1 MSWIKKTFSNIKES
15 ETVRDFKSAKMGEIF
30 RDILNGNILTN
41 EFFQK
46 QYGLIIML
54 AVLMFMYVGNR
65 YSCEAQLAKQIE
77 LKKDIQDIKYE
88 SLTISADLMELSRR
102 SKVLKMIN
110 ERGIN
115 LAEMKTPPVIIND
128 TIIE

>member
-1 MSWIKKTFSNIKES
+1 MSWIKKTFSNIKEN
-15 ETVRDFKSAKMGEIF
+15 ETFRDFRSAKMSEIF

-41 EFFQK
+41 EFLQK

-115 LAEMKTPPVIIND
+115 LVEMKTPPVIIND

>member
-1 MSWIKKTFSNIKES
+1 MSWIKKTFSNIKEN

-30 RDILNGNILTN
+30 RDILNGDILTN

-115 LAEMKTPPVIIND
+115 LVEMKTPPVIIND